1 MNVPIAADGRPTG
14 SGGSGGSGGSAEL
27 AGHVALVT
35 GGTSGIGLA
44 AARAFLSAGAAVMI
58 CGRSPERGEQA
69 VHDLAAH
76 GEVTF
81 TQADVTDERSVRHL
95 VEHTLHTFG
104 RLDHAF
110 NNAANTDAAGTGDAF
125 TDMTLDEFEGI
136 VRASLTSVWLC
147 MKHQLPALTEHG
159 GTIVNTSSKD
169 AELRLPGTG
178 SYAAAKAGVEVLT
191 VTVAKEYAEHGVRVN
206 AVRPG
211 AIATPMLERNL
222 SEASLDER
230 QARVER
236 YESLI
241 AMRRLGRPDEVAD
254 AVLWLSSPRSSY
266 VTGQIVTVDGCL
278 TV

>member
-1 MNVPIAADGRPTG
+1 MNVPIAADGKSTG
-14 SGGSGGSGGSAEL
+14 SSGSAEL

-69 VHDLAAH
+69 VHDLTPH

-81 TQADVTDERSVRHL
+81 TQADVTDDRSVRHL
-95 VEHTLHTFG
+95 VERTLHTFG

-110 NNAANTDAAGTGDAF
+110 NNAANTEAAGTSDAF

-159 GTIVNTSSKD
+159 GTIVNTSPRTLNCD
-169 AELRLPGTG
+169 CPEP
-178 SYAAAKAGVEVLT
+178 AAT
-191 VTVAKEYAEHGVRVN
+191 RQP
-206 AVRPG
+206 RP
-211 AIATPMLERNL
+211 
-222 SEASLDER
+222 ASR
-230 QARVER
+230 
-236 YESLI
+236 
-241 AMRRLGRPDEVAD
+241 
-254 AVLWLSSPRSSY
+254 SSPSPSRRSTPS
-266 VTGQIVTVDGCL
+266 TGCESTPYAREPSRPRCWNA
-278 TV
+278 TSARPP